1 MFKNSDSDL
10 VDIDLQSIIQLSN
23 IPKLDN
29 TTADFLD
36 RNISEG
42 ENVLK
47 GMKNNKSQGSDGFTA
62 EFYNYFW
69 NDLKT
74 YIKNAMNHI
83 FMHGQLS
90 VSQRLRILSYLPK
103 VINKE
108 NLKKKKKNRRP
119 IILLNVF
126 YKLISGCI
134 S

>member
-47 GMKNNKSQGSDGFTA
+47 GMKNNKSPGSDGFTA
-62 EFYNYFW
+62 EFYNFFW

-74 YIKNAMNHI
+74 YIKNAMKDAI

-103 VINKE
+103 VINKG
-108 NLKKKKKNRRP
+108 NFKKKQASYY
-119 IILLNVF
+119 F
-126 YKLISGCI
+126 T
-134 S
+134 

>member
-36 RNISEG
+36 RDISEG

-62 EFYNYFW
+62 EFYNFFW

-74 YIKNAMNHI
+74 YIKNAIFNI

-108 NLKKKKKNRRP
+108 NLKKKKNRRP

>member
-36 RNISEG
+36 RDISEG

-47 GMKNNKSQGSDGFTA
+47 GMKNNKSPGSDGFTA
-62 EFYNYFW
+62 EFYHFFW

-108 NLKKKKKNRRP
+108 NFKKKNRRP
-119 IILLNVF
+119 INLLNVF